1 MNSPGLLIKKIAKE
15 VQYSVILT
23 DLIMTVY
30 VLWLILTNTSHW
42 LPGIL
47 FGLTP
52 YGTWLLLRANRL
64 FHLCKIHRLMLIHSF
79 IIYGCCVY
87 QAYFGFGD
95 FLYPARWVMFV
106 SGLGLFIHLVIQL
119 SFKRFR
125 SSCEKCLIEN

>member
-1 MNSPGLLIKKIAKE
+1 
-15 VQYSVILT
+15 
-23 DLIMTVY
+23 
-30 VLWLILTNTSHW
+30 
-42 LPGIL
+42 
-47 FGLTP
+47 
-52 YGTWLLLRANRL
+52 
-64 FHLCKIHRLMLIHSF
+64 MLIHSF

-95 FLYPARWVMFV
+95 FLYPARWVMFI